1 MKLIYKQ
8 MIVALMMG
16 FVFPWMILGIVSS
29 FASRE
34 ESLSATSASET
45 DTFTRPEV
53 SDVPDMILRVVT
65 QDSIESMALE
75 EYVAGVVLVE
85 MPADFEPEAL
95 KAQAVVARTYA
106 LRRKE
111 QGKKHETGDVCTD
124 PNCCQ
129 GYRSPEEYIAR
140 GGRGEAVEKIRA
152 AVDATAGQ
160 VLTYKGDLIEATYF
174 SCSGGQTE
182 DALPVWG
189 ADIPYLQSTLSPG
202 EEKAAHYSDTVI
214 MTLEEFRS
222 CMDST
227 LPADPNAWFGA
238 VTYTEGGG
246 VETIRIGDETY
257 KGTEVRSLL
266 ALRSTDFTIRYTGR
280 AIEIVTHGFGHRVG
294 MSQYGADAMAVSGST
309 YTQILAHYYQGTM
322 VQDYNTLGN

>member
-34 ESLSATSASET
+34 ESLSATSALET
-45 DTFTRPEV
+45 DTFTQPEV

-111 QGKKHETGDVCTD
+111 QGKSMKLGM
-124 PNCCQ
+124 
-129 GYRSPEEYIAR
+129 SAR
-140 GGRGEAVEKIRA
+140 TQTA
-152 AVDATAGQ
+152 ARDTARRRN
-160 VLTYKGDLIEATYF
+160 I
-174 SCSGGQTE
+174 
-182 DALPVWG
+182 LPV
-189 ADIPYLQSTLSPG
+189 
-202 EEKAAHYSDTVI
+202 EE
-214 MTLEEFRS
+214 EERQWKRFALLL
-222 CMDST
+222 MQ
-227 LPADPNAWFGA
+227 LPD
-238 VTYTEGGG
+238 
-246 VETIRIGDETY
+246 
-257 KGTEVRSLL
+257 KSLL
-266 ALRSTDFTIRYTGR
+266 IR
-280 AIEIVTHGFGHRVG
+280 VT
-294 MSQYGADAMAVSGST
+294 
-309 YTQILAHYYQGTM
+309 
-322 VQDYNTLGN
+322 